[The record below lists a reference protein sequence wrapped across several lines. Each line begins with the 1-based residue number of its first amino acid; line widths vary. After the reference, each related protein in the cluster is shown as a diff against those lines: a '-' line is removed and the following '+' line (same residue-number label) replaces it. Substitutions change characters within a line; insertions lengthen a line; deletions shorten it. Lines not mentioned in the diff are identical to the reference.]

1 MSNTSKLTFEEI
13 KAIIESRLFE
23 DNDNGPEQYMHQDMH
38 DCNTIVS
45 YYEDYPQE
53 FIEKIKELGPIKL
66 VHRYGGE
73 GRGDEY
79 WKVYHF
85 INHDVYI
92 KFDGFYQSYEG
103 AEYKEMFEVK
113 PVEVTKTE
121 YQRVKND

>member
-1 MSNTSKLTFEEI
+1 MNSTNKLTFEEI
-13 KAIIESRLFE
+13 KSIIESDLFA
-23 DNDNGPEQYMHQDMH
+23 DNGNDPNAYFNDEIYDATNIEHYKGSD
-38 DCNTIVS
+38 V
-45 YYEDYPQE
+45 E
-53 FIEKIKELGPIKL
+53 FVEKIKELGTVKS
-66 VHRYGGE
+66 VARYGGE

-103 AEYKEMFEVK
+103 SEYEEMFEVK